1 MTFRVCLCPQL
12 TGLLLRGAKRVQVNV
27 YVHQI
32 PYFSQTG
39 KIQTLVFPVMYLNES
54 VVIDEES
61 AKKLKAVVTEADVIV
76 NIPFIVISV
85 GILLGVIFIVL
96 MCRQQLP
103 QSSAAE
109 RQPLLSS

>member
-1 MTFRVCLCPQL
+1 
-12 TGLLLRGAKRVQVNV
+12 VQ
-27 YVHQI
+27 
-32 PYFSQTG
+32 
-39 KIQTLVFPVMYLNES
+39 S

-61 AKKLKAVVTEADVIV
+61 AKKLKVVVTEADVIV

-103 QSSAAE
+103 QVMSLLVFSS
-109 RQPLLSS
+109 LLKFNK